1 MGCRLGHN
9 RQTPPP
15 QNVNVLYWPQNSPLP
30 PAPWQ
35 RNVPDRLVFG
45 AAVHSSFSAVVVEF
59 QLVSVVAFLLAF
71 VVVCFRVVAVWV
83 LAVLY
88 VHTGV

>member
-1 MGCRLGHN
+1 M
-9 RQTPPP
+9 T
-15 QNVNVLYWPQNSPLP
+15 VLCWPQNSSLS
-30 PAPWQ
+30 PALCQ
-35 RNVPDRLVFG
+35 RNVVDLLGLVFG
-45 AAVHSSFSAVVVEF
+45 PAGYSSFSAVVVEF
-59 QLVSVVAFLLAF
+59 LLVF

>member
-9 RQTPPP
+9 RQTTPP

-35 RNVPDRLVFG
+35 RNVPDHLVFG
-45 AAVHSSFSAVVVEF
+45 AAVHSFSAVVVEF
-59 QLVSVVAFLLAF
+59 QLVSVVAFL
-71 VVVCFRVVAVWV
+71 
-83 LAVLY
+83 
-88 VHTGV
+88 